1 MTRIFY
7 SHFLPGAAYF
17 HTAARP
23 AYSIRPG
30 FHPVPPPT
38 PDAQTIY
45 IMLYPQ
51 KAQMQT
57 PTPCATRHP
66 RIAIKRGRSGVCA
79 QDQRSEHIA
88 AQGETSPSQ
97 HTPDERLHTWYSAEI
112 SMSHNR
118 SGSITDSRLWLA
130 FSTYPS
136 SLAINTRVP
145 AGRRSRYAASCSDTC
160 P

>member
-57 PTPCATRHP
+57 PNPVRHKTPSHRDQ
-66 RIAIKRGRSGVCA
+66 KRG
-79 QDQRSEHIA
+79 
-88 AQGETSPSQ
+88 
-97 HTPDERLHTWYSAEI
+97 
-112 SMSHNR
+112 
-118 SGSITDSRLWLA
+118 
-130 FSTYPS
+130 
-136 SLAINTRVP
+136 
-145 AGRRSRYAASCSDTC
+145 
-160 P
+160 